1 MNNQKKINTIKARL
15 LLGETV
21 DDQEMLSY
29 AINALDKSD
38 INYKWFLK
46 ALKKP
51 LSKQSNILL
60 LELYRVTLNNSNFE
74 MAKRLKNS
82 NIINFENCEHEIF
95 MEKDEFRLKLW
106 DKIEKFLNS

>member
-1 MNNQKKINTIKARL
+1 MILIINSLEDRVVYSKKTI
-15 LLGETV
+15 
-21 DDQEMLSY
+21 
-29 AINALDKSD
+29 
-38 INYKWFLK
+38 
-46 ALKKP
+46 
-51 LSKQSNILL
+51 
-60 LELYRVTLNNSNFE
+60 E